1 MTIKKNAINISIG
14 MILLSLIIILLSWNG
29 RDEGLTELLYV
40 LASGVFGSS
49 FATLWIFIYEYHQI
63 KTELLKS
70 IFEDTVSVMEDN
82 GLHSLES
89 FGFYDPKIK
98 ASLEHKFYMQPIN
111 SDSVQHLSK
120 ENRCLY
126 ELCRFVDATL
136 EIDYNRIKH
145 ICDMIESIDFWSDT
159 FRHNTKYRDAIIHR
173 VSLPLYEV
181 FISAPAMEDGY
192 LFRYFKD
199 FRHNYEYSADRIY
212 EFVCALDK
220 AMYSTEG
227 NIKYDWQ
234 KRNAN
239 LRLYMHEK
247 MWTFRDAFYSP
258 HRSRRERREAVKAFL
273 NDTHYKYVR

>member
-29 RDEGLTELLYV
+29 RDEGITELLYV

-63 KTELLKS
+63 KNELLKS

-82 GLHSLES
+82 GLHSLER
-89 FGFYDPKIK
+89 FGFYEPKIK

-120 ENRCLY
+120 EDRCLY

-145 ICDMIESIDFWSDT
+145 ICDMIESIDFWSDA
-159 FRHNTKYRDAIIHR
+159 FRHNSKYRDAIIHK

-212 EFVCALDK
+212 EFVCELDK

-227 NIKYDWQ
+227 NIKYEWQ
-234 KRNAN
+234 KSNAN
-239 LRLYMHEK
+239 LRLHMHEK
-247 MWTFRDAFYSP
+247 MWIFRDAFYSP

>member
-29 RDEGLTELLYV
+29 RDEGITELLYV

-63 KTELLKS
+63 KNELLKS

-82 GLHSLES
+82 GLHSLER
-89 FGFYDPKIK
+89 FGFYEPKIK
-98 ASLEHKFYMQPIN
+98 ASLEHKFYMRPIN

-120 ENRCLY
+120 EDRCLY

-136 EIDYNRIKH
+136 EIDYNRIKR
-145 ICDMIESIDFWSDT
+145 ICDMIESIDFWSDS
-159 FRHNTKYRDAIIHR
+159 FRHNLKYRDAIIHN

-192 LFRYFKD
+192 LFRSFKD

-212 EFVCALDK
+212 EFVCELDK

-239 LRLYMHEK
+239 LRLHMHEK
-247 MWTFRDAFYSP
+247 MWIFRDAFYSP

>member
-14 MILLSLIIILLSWNG
+14 MILLSLIIILLNWNG
-29 RDEGLTELLYV
+29 RDEGINELLYV

-63 KTELLKS
+63 KNELLKS

-82 GLHSLES
+82 GLHSLER
-89 FGFYDPKIK
+89 FGFYEPIIK

-111 SDSVQHLSK
+111 SDCVQHLSK
-120 ENRCLY
+120 EDRCLY

-145 ICDMIESIDFWSDT
+145 ICDMIESIDFWSDS
-159 FRHNTKYRDAIIHR
+159 FRHNSKYRDAIILK

-199 FRHNYEYSADRIY
+199 FKHNCEYSADRIY
-212 EFVCALDK
+212 EFVCELDK

-227 NIKYDWQ
+227 NIKYAWQ

-239 LRLYMHEK
+239 LRLHMHEK
-247 MWTFRDAFYSP
+247 MWIFRDAFYSP

-273 NDTHYKYVR
+273 NDTHYQYVR

>member
-1 MTIKKNAINISIG
+1 MTIKKTAINISIG
-14 MILLSLIIILLSWNG
+14 MILLSLIIILLSWND
-29 RDEGLTELLYV
+29 REEGITELLYV

-49 FATLWIFIYEYHQI
+49 FATLWIFIYEYHKI
-63 KTELLKS
+63 KNELLKS

-82 GLHSLES
+82 NLHSLEG
-89 FGFYDPKIK
+89 FGFYEPNIK

-120 ENRCLY
+120 EVRCLY

-145 ICDMIESIDFWSDT
+145 ICDMIESIDFWSDS
-159 FRHNTKYRDAIIHR
+159 FRHNSKYRDAIIHK

-212 EFVCALDK
+212 EFVCELDK

-234 KRNAN
+234 KRNVN
-239 LRLYMHEK
+239 LRLHMHEK
-247 MWTFRDAFYSP
+247 MWVFRDAFYSP
-258 HRSRRERREAVKAFL
+258 HRSRRERREAINAFL
-273 NDTHYKYVR
+273 NDTYYQYVR